1 MEAERAMDQVV
12 MVIQAKLMD
21 ISVLQDLEVMVKHGI
36 MIDTWE
42 VVAMEDQVIEEKV
55 GILDIV
61 VLEA

>member
-21 ISVLQDLEVMVKHGI
+21 ISVLQDLEVMVKQGI
-36 MIDTWE
+36 MIDMWE